1 MSDPNILYNQNNQQ
15 NQKSQKIEQK
25 SKWNFRPK
33 NKQIKRSLNDIV
45 ENFETDKIEDKMK
58 KIKQKRQLKQPNK
71 IPPFENI
78 YETTNNSNQTSNK
91 IIEGLTP
98 GQSSSA
104 SPSSASSIFN
114 SKFSSLKSGIEQNY
128 NSAKAFNLDTL
139 WTEISNIEDDISKI
153 NGANIAHYAQDF
165 AVPTTNTNFK
175 INLQTLN
182 LNVLGEQLKLALTQF
197 TAVITNIFNNLATH
211 LLLFNKLT
219 QAFILSWNQNVT
231 IVISKIA
238 NALTQNTATVE
249 EISIFQTQVT
259 TFLTI
264 LMVWIFIY
272 NWYYVAFF
280 LEDRDNIRYTLNSL
294 YTQDADGNMTST
306 IANSL
311 SYFFIGPCCEV
322 VRLFNKVVV
331 EWPSKFKQSLSPF
344 MRIFILPAMFFI
356 FLILVTSN
364 YQMVILTDFFNS
376 LKWSYGTSI
385 FSLFVLLIVF
395 GYGLKFFWSNENSPV
410 QWSSNNIISTIFK
423 GICILLSL
431 FIYLGIMFL
440 FQMPLAMILISA
452 YLVMNSF
459 FAIFWYE
466 GFNIFNILPAIS
478 EEMSFVGA
486 DLTTETFA
494 YIYEPFTLRRIPLYC
509 KHYAVRFFK
518 YLSAYLFEILL
529 FFVLLGGIG
538 TYLQNFQ
545 STLAAKSAMSSLS
558 NTSISGAFK
567 QLFTW
572 LILFNII
579 LIILL
584 VLFMVQKYKDIQAI
598 QLTPTELKE
607 TLTRGMSSGMGMG
620 RGIGPGMGMGPAIGG
635 SSMGPAIGG
644 SSILYSRSST
654 SGAAGIG
661 AAASLA
667 SSGAMLGGFF

>member
-33 NKQIKRSLNDIV
+33 HKPIKRSLNDIV

-238 NALTQNTATVE
+238 NALTQNTATAE

-331 EWPSKFKQSLSPF
+331 EWPSKFNQSL
-344 MRIFILPAMFFI
+344 
-356 FLILVTSN
+356 
-364 YQMVILTDFFNS
+364 
-376 LKWSYGTSI
+376 
-385 FSLFVLLIVF
+385 
-395 GYGLKFFWSNENSPV
+395 
-410 QWSSNNIISTIFK
+410 
-423 GICILLSL
+423 
-431 FIYLGIMFL
+431 
-440 FQMPLAMILISA
+440 
-452 YLVMNSF
+452 
-459 FAIFWYE
+459 
-466 GFNIFNILPAIS
+466 
-478 EEMSFVGA
+478 
-486 DLTTETFA
+486 
-494 YIYEPFTLRRIPLYC
+494 
-509 KHYAVRFFK
+509 
-518 YLSAYLFEILL
+518 
-529 FFVLLGGIG
+529 
-538 TYLQNFQ
+538 
-545 STLAAKSAMSSLS
+545 
-558 NTSISGAFK
+558 
-567 QLFTW
+567 
-572 LILFNII
+572 
-579 LIILL
+579 
-584 VLFMVQKYKDIQAI
+584 
-598 QLTPTELKE
+598 
-607 TLTRGMSSGMGMG
+607 
-620 RGIGPGMGMGPAIGG
+620 
-635 SSMGPAIGG
+635 
-644 SSILYSRSST
+644 
-654 SGAAGIG
+654 
-661 AAASLA
+661 
-667 SSGAMLGGFF
+667 